1 MENAKIRLNFN
12 IKGVTPYFV
21 AFLVEITT
29 TISAFLLSALYS
41 SISEQRH
48 LLRAATAFD
57 VQ

>member
-21 AFLVEITT
+21 TFLVEITT
-29 TISAFLLSALYS
+29 TINTFLISTLYS
-41 SISEQRH
+41 NITQSRH
-48 LLRAATAFD
+48 MLRAATAFD